1 MHVDVLHLAL
11 LGLISNRGDGIHGYQ
26 LKADFDALYGDFWV
40 LNYGQMYRAL
50 GLLARQ
56 GLIEGEECLQT
67 GRPNKRIFRL
77 QPAGRE
83 RFDDWL
89 ARPPIDGPLPLRDD
103 LAIKLVFLTPE
114 RREDIL
120 AVVRAQRAI
129 YLQHLGRV
137 SKKRSRLEP
146 ANEDHLATSLI
157 LLQADMRV
165 RADLAWLDQVEE
177 AVQRRYRT

>member
-1 MHVDVLHLAL
+1 MHDVLHLAL
-11 LGLISNRGDGIHGYQ
+11 LGLISNRDGGVHGYQ
-26 LKADFDALYGDFWV
+26 LKAEFDALYGDFWV

-50 GLLARQ
+50 GILARQ
-56 GLIEGEECLQT
+56 GLIEGEECPQT

-83 RFDDWL
+83 RLDDWL
-89 ARPPIDGPLPLRDD
+89 LRPPSDRPLPLRDD

-114 RREDIL
+114 RRDDTL
-120 AVVRAQRAI
+120 ALVRAQRAI

-137 SKKRSRLEP
+137 AKKRSRLES
-146 ANEDHLATSLI
+146 ADGQHLVTNLI

-177 AVQRRYRT
+177 VVQRRYRT